1 MLEQLQHRITVNEQN
16 NWKKIVH
23 ICNLFAYVHMATNR
37 SQRQTNTMRLFFTFG
52 IQQKHHFSFKCND
65 QSALINRVFWFQH
78 EIPFCDDTSIS
89 REIQSN
95 FSFFLFLQFDRS
107 EQNELAFSYQFM
119 ESRSVTICLNG
130 NVGDCAMFTFYFI
143 FFSHFADTGI
153 YRSFLPTAKHH
164 ISTINKCIRSRSVF
178 VMQLIYEDSEVR
190 VAYTHDIRFVF
201 FLRCLCALLPAM
213 KQTYL
218 WLLFNKVITATASI
232 WIFLR

>member
-1 MLEQLQHRITVNEQN
+1 MIHRFRVKFSQIFLSFYFCNSIEVNKTN
-16 NWKKIVH
+16 LHFH
-23 ICNLFAYVHMATNR
+23 INLWNR
-37 SQRQTNTMRLFFTFG
+37 
-52 IQQKHHFSFKCND
+52 D
-65 QSALINRVFWFQH
+65 QSPSVWTETLAIAL
-78 EIPFCDDTSIS
+78 CL
-89 REIQSN
+89 
-95 FSFFLFLQFDRS
+95 LFILF
-107 EQNELAFSYQFM
+107 
-119 ESRSVTICLNG
+119 
-130 NVGDCAMFTFYFI
+130 